1 MRPRLALQSCV
12 AALLLALPALASAQ
26 IYAMMNYET
35 KSPDSLKV
43 LKTPVATGAR
53 KEGIAVIDVDPKS
66 KTCGKIV
73 EDMNIQPDW
82 VAHHIFYNRDE
93 SKIYVTSLA
102 KPELGVIDMKKKPL
116 AMKIVAVP
124 DCQVGEDVVLSE
136 DNKTWYLS
144 CMGSQTVVIG
154 DAVADKP
161 VRSVKVGAPYPH
173 GVAVNEG
180 IDRMLTT
187 STVRPSDGGDAGE
200 VISEVELS
208 TGKVVGT
215 YKMSNKPSPSGDS
228 PVEILFVPNAS
239 PPMAYVTNLYGGTL
253 WLAKWNPS
261 SSRFDVSQVYD
272 FGKDGSGVALEMY
285 FNKAL
290 DRMYVTT
297 GKPGGMQIFDI
308 SGDNMT
314 SPKLLKTIPAAE
326 GSHHIAFTKD
336 GRYAYVQN
344 ALLNLPGL
352 SDGSVTVVDMK
363 QGTVVASM
371 DTLKDKGLNP
381 NCMVLLPQW
390 NDAAGHY

>member
-1 MRPRLALQSCV
+1 MTSRLALQRCV
-12 AALLLALPALASAQ
+12 AGLLVTLPGFAFAE

-66 KTCGKIV
+66 KTFGKIV
-73 EDMNIQPDW
+73 QDLPIKPDW

-102 KPELGVIDMKKKPL
+102 KPELGVIDMHKRPY
-116 AMKIVAVP
+116 AMKIVQVP
-124 DCQVGEDVVLSE
+124 DCQVGEDVVLSD

-144 CMGSQTVVIG
+144 CMGNQTVVVG

-161 VRSVKVGAPYPH
+161 LRSVKLPAPYPH
-173 GVAVNEG
+173 GVAVHQG

-187 STVRPSDGGDAGE
+187 STVRASDGGDAGE
-200 VISEVELS
+200 VIAEMQAS
-208 TGKVVGT
+208 TGKVLGT
-215 YKMSNKPSPSGDS
+215 YKVSNKPSPSGEA
-228 PVEILFVPNAS
+228 PVEILFVPGVD
-239 PPMAYVTNLYGGTL
+239 PPLAYITNLYGGTL
-253 WLAKWNPS
+253 WMARWNTATGK
-261 SSRFDVSQVYD
+261 FDVSQVHD
-272 FGKDGSGVALEMY
+272 FGKQNSGVALEMY
-285 FNKAL
+285 FNKTL

-297 GKPGGMQIFDI
+297 GKPGSLQIFDV
-308 SGDNMT
+308 SGANIT
-314 SPKLLKTIPAAE
+314 SPKLIKTIPAAE
-326 GSHHIAFTKD
+326 GSHHVAFTKD

-352 SDGSVTVVDMK
+352 SDGSVTVIDMK
-363 QGTVVASM
+363 QEKVVASM
-371 DTLKDKGLNP
+371 DTLKLKGLNP

-390 NDAAGHY
+390 NDPAGH

>member
-1 MRPRLALQSCV
+1 
-12 AALLLALPALASAQ
+12 
-26 IYAMMNYET
+26 
-35 KSPDSLKV
+35 
-43 LKTPVATGAR
+43 
-53 KEGIAVIDVDPKS
+53 
-66 KTCGKIV
+66 
-73 EDMNIQPDW
+73 
-82 VAHHIFYNRDE
+82 
-93 SKIYVTSLA
+93 VTSLA